1 MRAALASFLFLAATA
16 ARGQTPAEAPPAASA
31 PKVDTT
37 HGSTKGL
44 VDKAPDWSA
53 GVQLGTRGGSGA
65 SAQVVGF
72 KDGALVFGLGVG
84 GGAVSVYGD
93 YLLFLDGS
101 FHVTAIPE
109 GGYNKIRGE
118 VMPYFGF
125 GMNLSNG
132 VALRLPLG
140 VQYVMLQDPVAFFG
154 GVTLV
159 YGEID
164 RENDELDFRAQALAG
179 VRLLL

>member
-1 MRAALASFLFLAATA
+1 MRAALAFSVFLSASA
-16 ARGQTPAEAPPAASA
+16 ARSQTPAPATPP
-31 PKVDTT
+31 PPPPRIETT

-53 GVQLGTRGGSGA
+53 GVQLGTAGGSGA

-84 GGAVSVYGD
+84 GGAVSIYGD

-101 FHVTAIPE
+101 FHVTAVPE
-109 GGYNKIRGE
+109 GGYNQIRGE

-125 GMNLSNG
+125 GINLANG

-140 VQYVMLQDPVAFFG
+140 IQYVMLRDPLAFFG

-164 RENDELDFRAQALAG
+164 RENDKLDFRAQALAG